1 MLFDDL
7 SIFFDPFGKVHVVV
21 WNRPRDGRPWPRTGG
36 RTFAAAKTLSV
47 PYFQINRAN
56 ISADSCGV
64 ASEGGAPLG
73 FLIYYV
79 ASALGALH
87 RLTSRPRAVKGV

>member
-21 WNRPRDGRPWPRTGG
+21 WNRWPRPGR